1 MPKTTFSLQSGIK
14 LYGESMEISQHRN
27 VLFSFLTSSVEAM
40 WFMGSGQPGERKN
53 VDGVQCPCHGVSISL
68 CPHTHNFFDKFA
80 LEPPNFL
87 STLISYSMSSE
98 RKCFQGQLYFWYFFS
113 KQNKLLAPVSVYI
126 TGTVKMLK
134 ILKMIILPGLFTVLA
149 IIKSFLGHIIYI
161 GLKTFTHYYRIIC
174 AL

>member
-1 MPKTTFSLQSGIK
+1 MK
-14 LYGESMEISQHRN
+14 ISQHRN

-40 WFMGSGQPGERKN
+40 WFMDSGQPGERKN
-53 VDGVQCPCHGVSISL
+53 VDGVQCPCRGLSISL
-68 CPHTHNFFDKFA
+68 CPHTHNFFDKFV
-80 LEPPNFL
+80 LEPPNFP

-113 KQNKLLAPVSVYI
+113 KQNKLLASLSVYI

-134 ILKMIILPGLFTVLA
+134 MLKMIILPALFTVLA
-149 IIKSFLGHIIYI
+149 IIKSFLGHIIYMR
-161 GLKTFTHYYRIIC
+161 LKTLTYYYRIIY